1 MNKTSHQDI
10 LFPLICILLA
20 LFTAVVPDLLKDAP
34 KTIVLISAGI
44 YLVAAIALVVH
55 VVRGLNG

>member
-10 LFPLICILLA
+10 LFLLVCISLA